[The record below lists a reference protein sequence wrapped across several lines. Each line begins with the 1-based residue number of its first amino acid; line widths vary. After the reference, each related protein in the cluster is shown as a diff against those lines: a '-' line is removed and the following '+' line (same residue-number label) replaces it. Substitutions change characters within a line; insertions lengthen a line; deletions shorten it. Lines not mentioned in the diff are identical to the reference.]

1 MGLDIYFT
9 KRKSEEIG
17 YFRKVNFLVKYFED
31 LGFDVENQI
40 PFRISKE
47 DAEVLLSRCNQVLK
61 DHSKASEL
69 LPTMSGFFFGSTEYD
84 KDYFEDVKE
93 VRDYIK
99 NTLLPKFEELG
110 SEEEIFFET
119 WY

>member
-1 MGLDIYFT
+1 MGLDIFFIK
-9 KRKSEEIG
+9 KRRKEIG
-17 YFRKVNFLVKYFED
+17 YFRKVNFLVKYFKD
-31 LGFDVENQI
+31 LGFDVENQT
-40 PFRISKE
+40 PFCISKE

-69 LPTMSGFFFGSTEYD
+69 LPTMDGFLFGSIEYNEY
-84 KDYFEDVKE
+84 YFNDVKE

-99 NTLLPKFEELG
+99 NTLLPEFEKLG

>member
-1 MGLDIYFT
+1 MGLDIFFI
-9 KRKSEEIG
+9 KKHRKEIG
-17 YFRKVNFLVKYFED
+17 YFRKVNFLVKYFKD
-31 LGFDVENQI
+31 LGFDVENQT
-40 PFRISKE
+40 PFCISKE

-69 LPTMSGFFFGSTEYD
+69 LPTMDGFFFGSIEYNEY
-84 KDYFEDVKE
+84 YFNDVKE

-99 NTLLPKFEELG
+99 NTLLPEFKELG

>member
-1 MGLDIYFT
+1 MGLDIFFI
-9 KRKSEEIG
+9 KKHRKEIG
-17 YFRKVNFLVKYFED
+17 YFRKVNFLVKYFKD
-31 LGFDVENQI
+31 LGFDVENQT
-40 PFRISKE
+40 PFCISKE

-69 LPTMSGFFFGSTEYD
+69 LPTMDGFFFGSIEYNEY
-84 KDYFEDVKE
+84 YFNDVKE

-99 NTLLPKFEELG
+99 NTLLPEFEKLG

>member
-1 MGLDIYFT
+1 M
-9 KRKSEEIG
+9 
-17 YFRKVNFLVKYFED
+17 
-31 LGFDVENQI
+31 
-40 PFRISKE
+40 
-47 DAEVLLSRCNQVLK
+47 EVLLSRCNQVLK
-61 DHSKASEL
+61 DRSKASEL

-84 KDYFEDVKE
+84 EHYFKDVKE

>member
-1 MGLDIYFT
+1 MGLDIFFI
-9 KRKSEEIG
+9 KKHRKEIG
-17 YFRKVNFLVKYFED
+17 YFRKVNFLVKYFKD
-31 LGFDVENQI
+31 LGFDVENQT
-40 PFRISKE
+40 PFCISKE

-69 LPTMSGFFFGSTEYD
+69 LPTMDGFFFGSIEYNEY
-84 KDYFEDVKE
+84 YFNDVKE

-99 NTLLPKFEELG
+99 NTLLPEFEELG

>member
-1 MGLDIYFT
+1 MGLDIYFI
-9 KRKSEEIG
+9 KKKSEGIG
-17 YFRKVNFLVKYFED
+17 YFRKVNFLVRYFGD
-31 LGFDVENQI
+31 LGFDIENQI

-69 LPTMSGFFFGSTEYD
+69 LPTMSGFFFGSTEYNEY
-84 KDYFEDVKE
+84 YFKDVKE
-93 VRDYIK
+93 VRDYVK
-99 NTLLPKFEELG
+99 DTLLPKFKELDSG
-110 SEEEIFFET
+110 EEIFFET

>member
-1 MGLDIYFT
+1 MG
-9 KRKSEEIG
+9 
-17 YFRKVNFLVKYFED
+17 
-31 LGFDVENQI
+31 
-40 PFRISKE
+40 
-47 DAEVLLSRCNQVLK
+47 
-61 DHSKASEL
+61 
-69 LPTMSGFFFGSTEYD
+69 GFFFGSTEYNEY
-84 KDYFEDVKE
+84 YFEDVKE

>member
-9 KRKSEEIG
+9 KRKSEEIV

-47 DAEVLLSRCNQVLK
+47 DTEVLLSRCNQVLE

-69 LPTMSGFFFGSTEYD
+69 LPTMNGFFFGSTEYD
-84 KDYFEDVKE
+84 EYYFKNVKE

-119 WY
+119 RY